1 MNSLQGIIEDVEVSG
16 NLSLVTIKV
25 KKCVFKSIVIETP
38 ETANYLRKDGKIN
51 VLFKETEVIIG
62 KDEKMQI
69 SLRNKMLGLIKSV
82 ESGSLLSKLVIDTNA
97 GEIISIITTNAVK
110 NLGLA
115 VGSSVLAMV
124 KTNEVLLEE
133 C

>member
-69 SLRNKMLGLIKSV
+69 SIRNKMLGLIKSV